1 VCSERQENAATQGAS
16 LKAGIN
22 INKSLTF
29 LRQAIEKLARA
40 SKHQGRDVGSR
51 GAGRHINM
59 RNTQLTYLLQ
69 DSLGGNSKTTML
81 AGLCESLF
89 SDGLE

>member
-1 VCSERQENAATQGAS
+1 V
-16 LKAGIN
+16 KAFKNDNSIYLCHN
-22 INKSLTF
+22 F
-29 LRQAIEKLARA
+29 LSVGA